1 MNRRALLACLA
12 AVPLASP
19 RRAAA
24 QGVEKTKVTIA
35 TGGRALFAYLPMNL
49 ADVLGFFN
57 EEGLSVDIAEFP
69 GGSKVTQ
76 SLVGGS
82 ADFANTVF
90 DQAIRLQ
97 ARHQDIR
104 GVVANTDYPYYVV
117 LLPKSRAE
125 TYKGP
130 ADLKGLKVGVTSPG
144 SGSEVFLQLI
154 LAKAGLSSAD
164 VSIIQVGGGAGSV
177 AAMQHGDID
186 AISSL
191 DPVISELEATGR
203 FSAVADSRTAAGVKE
218 YYGEEYLSACLLTR
232 QEFIEKYPKT
242 VQAVVNAQVRACR
255 WLARATPDTI
265 VAALRPE
272 WIGPN
277 KELYKASLG
286 KALEGMSKDG
296 RMGEKAV
303 HNVYLSLIAIDRNVA
318 NAKDLDLANTRT
330 NVFVEAALKKYP

>member
-1 MNRRALLACLA
+1 MNRRKLLASLA
-12 AVPLASP
+12 AVPLASLQWAP
-19 RRAAA
+19 A

-35 TGGRALFAYLPMNL
+35 AGGRSLFAYLPMNL
-49 ADVLGFFN
+49 ADVLGFFDQ
-57 EEGLSVDIAEFP
+57 EGLSIEIAEFP

-76 SLVGGS
+76 ALVGGS
-82 ADFANTVF
+82 ANFANTVF
-90 DQAIRLQ
+90 DQTIRLQ
-97 ARHQDIR
+97 ARHQDVR

-130 ADLKGLKVGVTSPG
+130 ADLKGLKIGVTSPG
-144 SGSEVFLQLI
+144 SGSEVFVQLI

-164 VSIIQVGGGAGSV
+164 VSIIQVGGGAGSI
-177 AAMQHGDID
+177 AAMQHGGID

-218 YYGEEYLSACLLTR
+218 YYGGEYLSACLLAR
-232 QEFIEKYPKT
+232 QEYIERYPQT
-242 VQAVVNAQVRACR
+242 VQAVVNATVRACR
-255 WLARATPDTI
+255 WLTKATPDM
-265 VAALRPE
+265 VMAALRPE
-272 WIGPN
+272 WIGSN
-277 KELYKASLG
+277 RTLYKDTLG

-318 NAKDLDLANTRT
+318 DAKDLDLAKTRT
-330 NVFVEAALKKYP
+330 NVFVEAALRKYP

>member
-1 MNRRALLACLA
+1 MKRREFLISSVGLLAA
-12 AVPLASP
+12 PRFAS
-19 RRAAA
+19 A
-24 QGVEKTKVTIA
+24 QNLEKTNVTIA

-57 EEGLSVDIAEFP
+57 DEGLSVEISEFP

-76 SLVGGS
+76 ALVGGS

-90 DQAIRLQ
+90 DQTIRLQ
-97 ARHQDIR
+97 ARHQDVR
-104 GVVANTDYPYYVV
+104 GVVANTDYPYYV
-117 LLPKSRAE
+117 LLLSRERARA
-125 TYKGP
+125 YKGP
-130 ADLKGLKVGVTSPG
+130 SDLKGLKIGVTSPG
-144 SGSEVFLQLI
+144 SGSEVFLQLV

-164 VSIIQVGGGAGSV
+164 VSVIQVGGGAGSV
-177 AAMQHGDID
+177 ASMLHGSID

-191 DPVISELEATGR
+191 DPVIGELEDTGR

-218 YYGEEYLSACLLTR
+218 YYGGDYLSACLLAR
-232 QEFIEKYPKT
+232 QEFIEKNPRT

-255 WLARATPDTI
+255 WLSKATPDKVI
-265 VAALRPE
+265 AALRPE

-277 KELYKASLG
+277 RELFNRSLS

-296 RMGEKAV
+296 RMGEMAV
-303 HNVYLSLIAIDRNVA
+303 QNVYRSLLGIDKNVA
-318 NAKDLDLANTRT
+318 DYKGLDLATTRT